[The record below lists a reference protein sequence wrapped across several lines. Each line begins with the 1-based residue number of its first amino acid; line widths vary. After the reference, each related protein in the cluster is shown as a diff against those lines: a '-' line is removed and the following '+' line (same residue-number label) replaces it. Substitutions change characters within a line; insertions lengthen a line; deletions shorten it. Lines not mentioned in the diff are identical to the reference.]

1 MTCWVDRNG
10 NDKLPLV
17 QVGCVVVIIQ
27 IYESLLE
34 VSGGAG
40 DEGEQPDKLLLLFL
54 LLSLWL
60 SDSKPP

>member
-1 MTCWVDRNG
+1 M
-10 NDKLPLV
+10 
-17 QVGCVVVIIQ
+17 VVIIQ

-40 DEGEQPDKLLLLFL
+40 DEGEQPDKLLLLL